1 MIVFDSSTLILPAK
15 TEILTRV
22 LEDTQIVITDTVKE
36 ESTGRQE
43 FIDAKLITR
52 FVNEGKIKVENYDI
66 GKEGRKIKKDFNMEI
81 GEVSS
86 LLLARKRGYI
96 LATDD
101 KQAIKACKILQIPF
115 LTAIHFLLRLYEK
128 EVIGYELAFAK
139 VKILERVG
147 RYHPD
152 IIRDVLRK
160 IGEGR

>member
-36 ESTGRQE
+36 ESTRRQE
-43 FIDAKLITR
+43 FIDVKLITR

-66 GKEGRKIKKDFNMEI
+66 GKEGRKIKKDFNMET

-86 LLLARKRGYI
+86 LLLARRRGYI

-101 KQAIKACKILQIPF
+101 KQAIKACKIL
-115 LTAIHFLLRLYEK
+115 
-128 EVIGYELAFAK
+128 
-139 VKILERVG
+139 
-147 RYHPD
+147 
-152 IIRDVLRK
+152 
-160 IGEGR
+160 